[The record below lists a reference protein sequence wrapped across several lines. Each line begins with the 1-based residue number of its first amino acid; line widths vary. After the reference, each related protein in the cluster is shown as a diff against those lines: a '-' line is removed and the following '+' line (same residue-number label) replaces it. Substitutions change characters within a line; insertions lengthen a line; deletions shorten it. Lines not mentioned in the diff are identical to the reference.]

1 MTTVVLLHK
10 FWDEKRHGV
19 GVTPAVE
26 MEEVLVGLHILKQ
39 LEPKY
44 ASLVPNCDFTNM
56 HLGGLL
62 PAAYGR
68 L

>member
-19 GVTPAVE
+19 GVAPAVE

-44 ASLVPNCDFTNM
+44 ASLVPNCGFTKIY
-56 HLGGLL
+56 LGGLS